1 MTVFSDCLTRL
12 AGLFG
17 GGPKPP
23 DCCGDFGGGDAGTD
37 DDDQDDDESCNN
49 SCVDYGFCARS
60 TTLVAYGTTDVREI
74 TICYDNLPEEV
85 KLTLDCAAGGEF
97 VDWPEVVT
105 TDGVGSGGDALY
117 QHIAGLLDAA
127 GMDPGVNG
135 YLGGIDST
143 DCQTFQCDF
152 AFCPTLPTAT
162 CPDSSCQDDPNQP
175 GNNIGYFQCNPGY
188 IGAPCRNSC
197 DQVFNIDYNP
207 PGTKHK
213 TLAECVAIGDCCI
226 EPISPGDGPRDVV
239 VPECDLFKCTPFAG
253 CNPVSLTPTDLAAL
267 GWDYDAEGCPTG
279 DPTPLINY
287 YETLNGCNTNCPTL
301 GTGDPGIITPDPT
314 CRVWEC
320 VECDTPCVF
329 TDGTAE
335 QLNIDLGLGLQGGNL
350 TCGDIF
356 NSLTEPYYQG
366 AFSCNQACVCDSGG
380 GGGGA
385 GPFDPPTGPATPI
398 GFGDSDDD
406 GGGGGGGGGAGSPG
420 SATPIDPREDET
432 GLGSFGNENR
442 VGSDGIRREY
452 ASYDSNRVVNPN
464 LSNLPRVRSR
474 NFIPITNR
482 GFRTDI
488 FGSKI
493 HYAIE
498 SIDQIMADSIP
509 YSDIPFSELT
519 LANLKD
525 SLSDDLRQRFDSIK
539 SSKGGTALINR
550 ILRTIKRKVFEGR
563 IYDLDY
569 AEIIT
574 LLDNFEDRD
583 LKFTNR
589 NVSEVAAVNHMIENA
604 RTIDVSKFSEAP
616 KEEIRLWKLVAP
628 DVEKHLPILLNDG
641 SLDKVFIDQD
651 DSFDLT
657 LSDGSTSSSYIKD
670 GDVYDLA
677 TPGYVAVQYDRDR
690 TVVLDLNDTEK
701 IFNMLGQEYSV
712 VIDVSTLES
721 ADIEV
726 TASLTNPR
734 QEVYLLKL
742 DPTSIEDLN
751 RTNDLIRVS
760 KSKYTLM
767 DESEIDEWIQYKPF
781 PFSTFYL
788 DHEDPF
794 FDHLEESE
802 HVFITSKDFAL
813 DSFAGYE
820 DDLPILPRR
829 LPWSVAIIPTDR
841 VDLQDG
847 VSRSS
852 LVAINRRSVTF
863 RRNSMKKDVGTNHP
877 LFDFNLVGKGGGAVP
892 DAPTNNQMRFTFNK
906 SKLDNMGPRIKA
918 DDKTRK
924 PSPVRE
930 LFTAL
935 RDAKTEESFIDSRGT
950 TVPWPVV
957 FNKMSVSA
965 RKRLGKEIV
974 DYKNF
979 RSKIALNKIAS
990 DETIK
995 SKFPKVSNVPVFG
1008 GDINLN
1014 NYTFKRR
1021 VTKIDGS
1028 DLRPADI
1035 QPL

>member
-23 DCCGDFGGGDAGTD
+23 DCCGDFGGGDSGTD
-37 DDDQDDDESCNN
+37 DDDQDDDESCGN
-49 SCVDYGFCARS
+49 SCVSYGFCVRS
-60 TTLVAYGTTDVREI
+60 TLGLPYGTADERVI
-74 TICYDNLPEEV
+74 VICYDDLPEEI
-85 KLTLDCAAGGEF
+85 KLTLDCGNGGEF
-97 VDWPEVVT
+97 TDWPEVVAVGLG
-105 TDGVGSGGDALY
+105 GVGSGGDVLY
-117 QHIAGLLDAA
+117 QYIAGLLEAA
-127 GMDPGVNG
+127 GANPGTTGVLNG
-135 YLGGIDST
+135 TPPG
-143 DCQTFQCDF
+143 CETFTCEF
-152 AFCPTLPTAT
+152 AYCPTLPTAT
-162 CPDSSCQDDPNQP
+162 CPDEHSCAESGILP
-175 GNNIGYFQCNPGY
+175 GNTVGYFPCESFQ
-188 IGAPCRNSC
+188 APCRQDC
-197 DQVFNIDYNP
+197 DQVYNIDYNP

-213 TLAECVAIGDCCI
+213 TLIECIATGECCI
-226 EPISPGDGPRDVV
+226 DPTTYDPDDPFPAD
-239 VPECDLFKCTPFAG
+239 CDLYKCDLELG
-253 CNPVSLTPTDLAAL
+253 CQLKTFTLETLEQVY
-267 GWDYDAEGCPTG
+267 GWDAANGCPQGQEIPGYYASLLDCNNNCPTIQPG
-279 DPTPLINY
+279 DPTVISPPPI
-287 YETLNGCNTNCPTL
+287 
-301 GTGDPGIITPDPT
+301 

-320 VECDTPCVF
+320 VECDNDCVF

-335 QLNIDLGLGLQGGNL
+335 QLNISLGLGLQGGSL
-350 TCGDIF
+350 TCDDIF
-356 NSLTEPYYQG
+356 NSLTDPYYQG
-366 AFSCNQACVCDSGG
+366 AFSCNQACVCDNGG

-385 GPFDPPTGPATPI
+385 GPFDPPTGTGIAI
-398 GFGDSDDD
+398 DFDDNGGD
-406 GGGGGGGGGAGSPG
+406 GGGGGGAGAG
-420 SATPIDPREDET
+420 VGVDATGIDGE
-432 GLGSFGNENR
+432 GLLVGQYDQPSNL
-442 VGSDGIRREY
+442 VGSDGFRREY
-452 ASYDSNRVVNPN
+452 SSYESSRVVNPN
-464 LSNLPRVRSR
+464 LSNLPRVKSR

-498 SIDQIMADSIP
+498 SIDQIMSDSIP

-525 SLSDDLRQRFDSIK
+525 SLSDDLKKRFDSIK
-539 SSKGGTALINR
+539 SSRSGVDLINR
-550 ILRTIKRKVFEGR
+550 ILRTIKKHIFEGR
-563 IYDLDY
+563 IYDIDY
-569 AEIIT
+569 TEIVA
-574 LLDNFEDRD
+574 LLDNFDDRD
-583 LKFTNR
+583 LKFKSR
-589 NVSEVAAVNHMIENA
+589 SVAEVAAVNHMIENA

-657 LSDGSTSSSYIKD
+657 LSDGSTSASYIKD
-670 GDVYDLA
+670 GDIYDLA
-677 TPGYVAVQYDRDR
+677 TPGYVSVQYDRDR

-721 ADIEV
+721 ADIEA

-742 DPTSIEDLN
+742 DPTSIEDLD

-829 LPWSVAIIPTDR
+829 LPWSVAIIATDR

-847 VSRSS
+847 ISRSS

-906 SKLDNMGPRIKA
+906 SKLDNMGPRIKS
-918 DDKTRK
+918 DNKTRR

-935 RDAKTEESFIDSRGT
+935 RDAKTEESFIDSKGT

-957 FNKMSVSA
+957 FNKMSISA

-979 RSKIALNKIAS
+979 RSKVALNKIAT

-1014 NYTFKRR
+1014 NYKFNRR

-1028 DLRPADI
+1028 DFKPEDI